1 MHSAFVSVRL
11 SDTISSNHRKTV
23 LVVAQNYRNQSE
35 FIGTNRKSIG
45 ERGRSRYLIR
55 GRGSVE
61 HADGWKG
68 A

>member
-1 MHSAFVSVRL
+1 MPSAFVSVRL
-11 SDTISSNHRKTV
+11 SETISSTLRKTV

-45 ERGRSRYLIR
+45 KRGRSRYLVR
-55 GRGSVE
+55 GRGSVGR
-61 HADGWKG
+61 ADGWKS

>member
-1 MHSAFVSVRL
+1 MPSAFVSVRL
-11 SDTISSNHRKTV
+11 SETISSNLRKTV

-55 GRGSVE
+55 GRGSVGRAE
-61 HADGWKG
+61 GWKG